1 MEFSCISNS
10 VDSPYSSSVAPLLI
24 KGFLR
29 RCVTGELPQT
39 CRSGTCVSTS
49 SASQKGYTPFS
60 STGSTSSTGGSAGSV
75 GSTGGVGNQVVRSTG
90 TPDSCFKCQARYF
103 SLTTDDT
110 SCHICPPNAVCNG
123 GSHIEAKPGYWQQP
137 DDPTV
142 MYRCR
147 APDACLGNGSATKLW
162 CNETLGYQNVC
173 EDAR

>member
-10 VDSPYSSSVAPLLI
+10 VDSPYSSSVAPLRI

-49 SASQKGYTPFS
+49 QKGFTPFNTQNALS
-60 STGSTSSTGGSAGSV
+60 SSSTSSTGSSTGSK
-75 GSTGGVGNQVVRSTG
+75 GGVGSQVVARLIDA
-90 TPDSCFKCQARYF
+90 PDSCFKCQERYF

-110 SCHICPPNAVCNG
+110 SCRICPPNAVCNG

-142 MYRCR
+142 M
-147 APDACLGNGSATKLW
+147 
-162 CNETLGYQNVC
+162 
-173 EDAR
+173 